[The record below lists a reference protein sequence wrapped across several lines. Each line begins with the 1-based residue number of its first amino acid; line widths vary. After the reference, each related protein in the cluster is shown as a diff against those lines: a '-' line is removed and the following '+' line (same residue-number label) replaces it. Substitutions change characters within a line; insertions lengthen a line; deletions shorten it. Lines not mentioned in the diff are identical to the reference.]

1 MECDSNLGSFGSYE
15 IYLSL
20 IFLVVW
26 LLVVP
31 QFVLFRAGREYIIDY
46 VGMTT
51 KFALLVIIKYVLQF
65 SEFYAMVIG
74 SFIIVLQF
82 IIFLIFRQGQVVGES
97 QKLLKLN
104 ELNWIDF
111 WMYVTLILTAFIG
124 LCLSLLKEDMNDNML

>member
-1 MECDSNLGSFGSYE
+1 
-15 IYLSL
+15 
-20 IFLVVW
+20 
-26 LLVVP
+26 
-31 QFVLFRAGREYIIDY
+31 
-46 VGMTT
+46 MTT

-111 WMYVTLILTAFIG
+111 WMYITLILTAFVG
-124 LCLSLLKEDMNDNML
+124 LCLSLLKSDMNDNML